1 MTQERRSLI
10 LTGASR
16 GIGHATVK
24 RFSDEGWQIITCSR
38 DPVPEHC
45 KRDPNWTTHIPMDLG
60 DPADVERFIAEAVD
74 ILGDAPLN
82 ALVNN
87 AALSPKSDFQERL
100 GCLNGS
106 LDDWREVF
114 QLNFFTP
121 LALARGF
128 SIALARAARA
138 GAPDAPGNGQ
148 EGNGQEGSGQNG
160 DSPNGVASH
169 AGKRVGAAIVNI
181 TSIAGHA
188 IHPFAGS
195 AYSTSKAA
203 LSALTREMAV
213 EFAELGVRVNA
224 VAPGEIE
231 TEMIGEEYEPLISR
245 IPMHRMG
252 TPEEVASTVFQLC
265 NPDFG
270 YVTGTEVFVTGGQHL
285 Y

>member
-1 MTQERRSLI
+1 MSDSRKTVV

-24 RFSDEGWQIITCSR
+24 RFSDEGWRILTCSR
-38 DPVPEHC
+38 EEVPDAC
-45 KRDPNWTTHIPMDLG
+45 KRDPNWSHHFTVDLAEPESVAEFAEEANQVLG
-60 DPADVERFIAEAVD
+60 DT
-74 ILGDAPLN
+74 PLH

-87 AALSPKSDFQERL
+87 AAVSPKTPFKERL
-100 GCLNGS
+100 GCLNGD
-106 LDDWREVF
+106 LATWREVF
-114 QLNFFTP
+114 ELNFFTP
-121 LALARGF
+121 LALGRGF
-128 SIALARAARA
+128 AAGLRR
-138 GAPDAPGNGQ
+138 GQ
-148 EGNGQEGSGQNG
+148 GC
-160 DSPNGVASH
+160 V
-169 AGKRVGAAIVNI
+169 VNI
-181 TSIAGHA
+181 TSIAGHQ

-213 EFAELGVRVNA
+213 EFAEIGVRVNA

-231 TEMIGEEYEPLISR
+231 TEMIGEEYEALIPR

-252 TPEEVASTVFQLC
+252 KPEEVASAVFQLC
-265 NPDFG
+265 AADFG

>member
-1 MTQERRSLI
+1 MSDTRRSLI

-38 DPVPEHC
+38 DPVPVHC
-45 KRDPNWTTHIPMDLG
+45 ERDPNWTSHIPTDLSDPTDVDRFIGEALELLG
-60 DPADVERFIAEAVD
+60 DT
-74 ILGDAPLN
+74 PLN

-87 AALSPKSDFQERL
+87 AAVSPKTDFQERL
-100 GCLNGS
+100 GCLNGP
-106 LDDWREVF
+106 LEDWHKVF

-128 SIALARAARA
+128 APALARAGKGDDEDAGGAGPARSDG
-138 GAPDAPGNGQ
+138 GA
-148 EGNGQEGSGQNG
+148 S
-160 DSPNGVASH
+160 
-169 AGKRVGAAIVNI
+169 IVNI

-231 TEMIGEEYEPLISR
+231 TEMVGDEYEPLVNR

-252 TPEEVASTVFQLC
+252 SADEVAGTVFQLC

-270 YVTGTEVFVTGGQHL
+270 YVTGTEIFVTGGQHL

>member
-1 MTQERRSLI
+1 MVKTLV

-24 RFSDEGWQIITCSR
+24 RFSQEGWRIITCSR
-38 DPVPEHC
+38 EDVPDECRH
-45 KRDPNWTTHIPMDLG
+45 DPNWNRHVTVDLA
-60 DPADVERFIAEAVD
+60 DPAAVETFVATANG
-74 ILGDAPLN
+74 ILAGGPLH

-87 AALSPKSDFQERL
+87 AAISPKTSFKERL
-100 GCLNGS
+100 GILNGT
-106 LDDWREVF
+106 LDAWRAVF
-114 QLNFFTP
+114 QLNFFAP

-128 SIALARAARA
+128 AQALHR
-138 GAPDAPGNGQ
+138 GQ
-148 EGNGQEGSGQNG
+148 G
-160 DSPNGVASH
+160 
-169 AGKRVGAAIVNI
+169 AIVNI

-213 EFAELGVRVNA
+213 EFAALGVRVNA

-231 TEMIGEEYEPLISR
+231 TAMIGPEYESLIPR

-252 TPEEVASTVFQLC
+252 TPEEVAAAVFQLC
-265 NPDFG
+265 NPDFS
-270 YVTGTEVFVTGGQHL
+270 YVTGTEIFVTGGQHL
-285 Y
+285 F

>member
-1 MTQERRSLI
+1 MEKSSPTLV

-38 DPVPEHC
+38 EEVPADC
-45 KRDPNWTTHIPMDLG
+45 RRDPNWTHHVTADLSHPESLKAFV
-60 DPADVERFIAEAVD
+60 DEATEVLD
-74 ILGDAPLN
+74 GGALA

-87 AALSPKSDFQERL
+87 AAVSPKTPFKERL
-100 GCLNGS
+100 GILNGQ
-106 LDDWREVF
+106 LDGWREVF
-114 QLNFFTP
+114 ELNLFAP

-128 SIALARAARA
+128 AVPLRK
-138 GAPDAPGNGQ
+138 
-148 EGNGQEGSGQNG
+148 
-160 DSPNGVASH
+160 
-169 AGKRVGAAIVNI
+169 GKGAIVNI

-213 EFAELGVRVNA
+213 EFAEIGVRVNA

-231 TEMIGEEYEPLISR
+231 TAMIGEEYESLIPR

-252 TPEEVASTVFQLC
+252 RPEEVASAVFRLC
-265 NPDFG
+265 TEDFG

-285 Y
+285 F

>member
-1 MTQERRSLI
+1 MSDPRRSVI

-45 KRDPNWTTHIPMDLG
+45 KRDPNWTSHIPTDLT
-60 DPADVERFIAEAVD
+60 DPADVNRFVGEAMEL
-74 ILGDAPLN
+74 LGETPLN

-87 AALSPKSDFQERL
+87 AAVSPKTDFQERL
-100 GCLNGS
+100 GCLNGP

-114 QLNFFTP
+114 QLNLFTP
-121 LALARGF
+121 LVLARGF
-128 SIALARAARA
+128 AAALARA
-138 GAPDAPGNGQ
+138 GKQDESEPDAGG
-148 EGNGQEGSGQNG
+148 
-160 DSPNGVASH
+160 
-169 AGKRVGAAIVNI
+169 GAAIVNI

-213 EFAELGVRVNA
+213 EFAELNVRVNA

-231 TEMIGEEYEPLISR
+231 TEMIGDEYEPLVNR
-245 IPMHRMG
+245 IPMRRMG
-252 TPEEVASTVFQLC
+252 TSEEVAATVYQLC

-270 YVTGTEVFVTGGQHL
+270 YVTGTEIFVTGGQHL